1 MVCENAAM
9 RRAPLILALLAALC
23 AAGTHIRALQ
33 ADLLF
38 DDRDL
43 IRDNARLHVRSLSQW
58 GDLLRSGWWEG
69 EGHDLLWR
77 PLTMAT
83 FAVQKTWGAGPR
95 ALHAVNVLLHAAV
108 SMLVFFLALAMP
120 AAGRASPMRL
130 GAALGAALL
139 FGVHPLGS
147 EAVTLVV
154 GRADLLVA
162 LATLG
167 SLLALRRWRWQGRR
181 PLLLALAALLTA
193 TGCLAKE
200 NGFVLPLLAL
210 LALAPWARPG
220 HAPAPTGGRL
230 RAWRESTPALVA
242 VLVPAA
248 LALILRLGVL
258 GSLMRLEAAA
268 LGDNPIAHAGF
279 WAGRLTALR
288 LLASGGWLFL
298 WPRPLSVDYSYAAV
312 TVPGVNG
319 PLLASTIA
327 GLGALAMLL
336 VLLRRLPAACWGVLF
351 FLAAQALTANLL
363 TPIGTVFA
371 ERLLYLPMAGLAIAA
386 AALGARA
393 VAVAGSA
400 FRAPVLRVLPPAVV
414 LLILG
419 LLATTTLQR
428 ARDFANDLSLWRATV
443 AAVPASAKARY
454 NLARSLSARGR
465 DEEAAGEY
473 RRVLAILST
482 RVEAT
487 ARQYVEAATNLAGIE
502 LRRGNPA
509 EALLLLERAATLKP
523 EVAEVAFRQ
532 ALALDQLGRDKE
544 ALAAFH
550 RGAHLAPQTARRL
563 AADGDPWRHWLREPA
578 SPPLPAPPG
587 GD

>member
-1 MVCENAAM
+1 MCQNAAM
-9 RRAPLILALLAALC
+9 RRAHLILALLAALC
-23 AAGTHIRALQ
+23 AAGTHIRALS

-43 IRDNARLHVRSLSQW
+43 IRDNARLHVQSLSDW
-58 GDLLRSGWWEG
+58 GDLLTSGWWEE

-83 FAVQKTWGAGPR
+83 FAAQKTLGAGPR
-95 ALHAVNVLLHAAV
+95 ALHAANLLLHAAV
-108 SMLVFFLALAMP
+108 TTLVFFLALGMP

-130 GAALGAALL
+130 GAAFGAALL

-167 SLLALRRWRWQGRR
+167 TLLALRRWRWQRRR
-181 PLLLALAALLTA
+181 PHLLALAAVLTA
-193 TGCLAKE
+193 MACLAKE
-200 NGFVLPLLAL
+200 NGFVMPLLAL
-210 LALAPWARPG
+210 LALAPWARPVA
-220 HAPAPTGGRL
+220 APATTGGRL
-230 RAWRESTPALVA
+230 REWRESLPALVA
-242 VLVPAA
+242 VLLPAA
-248 LALILRLGVL
+248 LVLILRIGVL
-258 GSLMRLEAAA
+258 GSLMRLQAAA

-312 TVPGVNG
+312 TVPDVDG
-319 PLLASTIA
+319 PLLVSTVA
-327 GLGALAMLL
+327 GLGALVLLL

-363 TPIGTVFA
+363 IPIGTVFA
-371 ERLLYLPMAGLAIAA
+371 ERLLYLPMAGLAIAV
-386 AALGARA
+386 AALGAGG
-393 VAVAGSA
+393 VAAAGA
-400 FRAPVLRVLPPAVV
+400 ALRPPLLRVLPPGVA

-419 LLATTTLQR
+419 LLATATLQR
-428 ARDFANDLSLWRATV
+428 ERDFAHDLSLWRATV

-454 NLARSLSARGR
+454 NHARSLSARGR
-465 DEEAAGEY
+465 DDEAAREY
-473 RRVLAILST
+473 RRVLAILSNQ
-482 RVEAT
+482 VEAT
-487 ARQYVEAATNLAGIE
+487 ARQHVEAATNLAGIE

-509 EALLLLERAATLKP
+509 EALLLLERAAALKP
-523 EVAEVAFRQ
+523 EVAEVAFRR
-532 ALALDQLGRDKE
+532 ALALEQLGRGKE
-544 ALAAFH
+544 ALTAFR
-550 RGAHLAPQTARRL
+550 RGAQLAPQTARRL
-563 AADGDPWRHWLREPA
+563 AVDGDPWRRWLRESA
-578 SPPLPAPPG
+578 SPPLPPPPA
-587 GD
+587 DD